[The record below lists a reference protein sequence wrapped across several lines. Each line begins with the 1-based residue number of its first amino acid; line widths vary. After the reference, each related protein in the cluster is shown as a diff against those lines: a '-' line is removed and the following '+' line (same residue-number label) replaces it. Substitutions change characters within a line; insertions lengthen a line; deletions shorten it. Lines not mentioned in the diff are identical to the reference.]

1 MLQEIIRA
9 KHQRRRAGQLIGA
22 HALGKCRAM
31 KAGLATRGSAS
42 PPATRCGR
50 PPPGARWHR
59 GMPPLHRH
67 ACA

>member
-31 KAGLATRGSAS
+31 KAGLAN
-42 PPATRCGR
+42 
-50 PPPGARWHR
+50 AR
-59 GMPPLHRH
+59 
-67 ACA
+67 